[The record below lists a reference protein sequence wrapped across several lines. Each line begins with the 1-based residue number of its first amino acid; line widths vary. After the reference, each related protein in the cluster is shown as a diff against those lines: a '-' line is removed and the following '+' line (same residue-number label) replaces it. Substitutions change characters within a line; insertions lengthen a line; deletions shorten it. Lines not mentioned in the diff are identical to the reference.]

1 MITSVVYKIKKS
13 EAEAMEMAA
22 FTSRAASYDKE
33 KGELSFTVNEAK
45 GRAFRLV
52 HDDKSGFVIEGTGE
66 TITTSMH
73 AIEEFDTEK
82 KFLDRIEILNLEY
95 DPPAQMEMKNN
106 KSIGK

>member
-1 MITSVVYKIKKS
+1 MDYHRWWAGVVITSVIHKIKKP

-45 GRAFRLV
+45 EGTLRLV
-52 HDDKSGFVIEGTGE
+52 HDDKRAYVIEGTDR
-66 TITTSMH
+66 TITTSML

-82 KFLDRIEILNLEY
+82 EILDRIETLNLEY
-95 DPPAQMEMKNN
+95 DPPA
-106 KSIGK
+106 